1 MKKNIGLLATVT
13 LVLFVAGMICSVER
27 SAAADAEA
35 TVQLMKPQ
43 TDTDPFLKLLGKRTS
58 TRTYTNQPLPP
69 QTLSNLLWA
78 AFGFSRAD
86 SGKRTAPT
94 ANNKQEIDIYA
105 VMEKGIYLYDAKANQ
120 LKLVASGD
128 HRAAAGTQAYVKDVP
143 LNLIYVADMTKSG
156 GKTDEIK
163 LLYAGGGYGLHQR
176 KRLPL
181 LRLGGPRHGRPRL
194 CGQGGA
200 GADHEAQ
207 ARPDDHPRP
216 DGGFRE
222 IGKPDLPPA
231 FCPEPDDAKRA
242 GSGGACIG
250 IVREA
255 R

>member
-78 AFGFSRAD
+78 AFGVSRAD

-94 ANNKQEIDIYA
+94 ANNKQEIDVYA

-163 LLYAGGGYGLHQR
+163 LLYAAAATGFISENVYLYCASAGLATVVR
-176 KRLPL
+176 AYVDKAALAPIMKL
-181 LRLGGPRHGRPRL
+181 KP
-194 CGQGGA
+194 GQTIIL
-200 GADHEAQ
+200 AQ
-207 ARPDDHPRP
+207 TV
-216 DGGFRE
+216 GF
-222 IGKPDLPPA
+222 
-231 FCPEPDDAKRA
+231 AK
-242 GSGGACIG
+242 
-250 IVREA
+250 
-255 R
+255 